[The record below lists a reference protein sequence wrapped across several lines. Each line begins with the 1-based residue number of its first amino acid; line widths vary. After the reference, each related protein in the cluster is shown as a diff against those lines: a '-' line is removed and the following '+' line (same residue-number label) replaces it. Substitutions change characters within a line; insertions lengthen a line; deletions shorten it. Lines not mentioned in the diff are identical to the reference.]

1 MPVFFASENHPLRL
15 GNSVQAKD
23 FFCSDGMNVR
33 HLNDNNPFA
42 SQHTHKSN
50 RGFSYFRSEHCKHTT
65 SSPGSS
71 RLFDE
76 STAVNLMYQDL
87 HGAIFSFE
95 WRKRT
100 YGARAGSSSTELRVG
115 SASEGGSLG
124 ANPFLP
130 KPRIFGSLKL
140 VSWLFWYQL
149 SSFCRTVKPPFQ
161 HATRCCC

>member
-1 MPVFFASENHPLRL
+1 
-15 GNSVQAKD
+15 VQAKD

-50 RGFSYFRSEHCKHTT
+50 RGFSYFRTEHCKHTT

-100 YGARAGSSSTELRVG
+100 YGARPGSLSTELRVG
-115 SASEGGSLG
+115 SASEGGSLR

-130 KPRIFGSLKL
+130 KPWIFDGFWLRGFWLQVL
-140 VSWLFWYQL
+140 VFL
-149 SSFCRTVKPPFQ
+149 SHREAFIPARNAMLPLMPP
-161 HATRCCC
+161 